1 MNATWAKAFGWLQFL
16 ATSVPQVIASGGVP
30 HGATGWFGIL
40 GSLLMAG
47 GIHAAASTDGQK

>member
-16 ATSVPQVIASGGVP
+16 ATTVPQVVSSGVP
-30 HGATGWFGIL
+30 HTAQGWFGIL

-47 GIHAAASTDGQK
+47 GIHAASTTDGSK

>member
-16 ATSVPQVIASGGVP
+16 VTTVPQAVSSGIP
-30 HGATGWFGIL
+30 HNAQGWFGIL

-47 GIHAAASTDGQK
+47 GIHAAATTDGSK